1 MWKTK
6 RFIIIAAVVGVVL
19 VGTVAGVALAQ
30 AGNDGTT
37 TTPGKTL
44 IARVAAILGIDQQT
58 VEDAV
63 KQAKQDMQN
72 EALDARLQAMVDSG
86 KITAEQAQEYKDWW
100 QARPQ
105 DVLPNVLPNMRRGF
119 FGREKMGMGWRQPT
133 PSQTSPST
141 QTQ

>member
-105 DVLPNVLPNMRRGF
+105 DVLPNSPTL
-119 FGREKMGMGWRQPT
+119 T
-133 PSQTSPST
+133 PSFNSSQ
-141 QTQ
+141 